1 MLLGMLAMGDMACNL
16 RLQLESET
24 MVTGDFR
31 KLYRDAWNRLFEVV
45 KLRNQRLRRL
55 DTMAA
60 PAMSVTMATTMIF
73 EFDTD
78 LARQLL
84 VEIDELTPR
93 INAGME
99 EVNGYAA
106 KTGAPTV
113 QWRSMPGDWGR

>member
-1 MLLGMLAMGDMACNL
+1 
-16 RLQLESET
+16 

-31 KLYRDAWNRLFEVV
+31 KPYREAWNRLFEVV

-55 DTMAA
+55 DMMAA
-60 PAMSVTMATTMIF
+60 PAMSLTMATSMIF
-73 EFDTD
+73 EFDTN

-84 VEIDELTPR
+84 AEIDELTPR
-93 INAGME
+93 INAGIE

-113 QWRSMPGDWGR
+113 QWQSMPGDWGR